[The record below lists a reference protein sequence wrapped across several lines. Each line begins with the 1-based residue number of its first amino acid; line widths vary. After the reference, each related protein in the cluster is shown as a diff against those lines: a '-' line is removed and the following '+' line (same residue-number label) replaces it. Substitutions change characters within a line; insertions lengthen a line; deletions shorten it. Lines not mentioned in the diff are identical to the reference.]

1 MKVRK
6 VSNFERNVI
15 IAMVGLGIIVII
27 LGICSFLQFTKPY
40 AVSKDGIKVEQPW
53 VVKIGNDESFVVASK
68 KDGQDIIEQV
78 KNNYSTD
85 NTKSESTTLS
95 PEITIVEKELERG
108 EDQVALTDTEDAV
121 AQVVT
126 ANQSDDPLVTVRTV
140 EQVSDT
146 KAIDFKTEYE
156 KTDELPIGETKVI
169 QKGKKGKK
177 TIVSQVIK
185 ENGEEISKEVL
196 SSAIEEKPVNK
207 VIQEGTA
214 EIPEPEPEPEPADAP
229 TATANDDTDQK
240 AAQSSS
246 VKPDSDHDND
256 SSKDKSEDN
265 DKKDKDQK
273 KSEDSQKSDDKE
285 DKAKDSDSK
294 SKSDSDSDSKSKDS
308 KAKTDSDK
316 KTETKSG
323 SGQAVVDYALQFVG
337 NPYVYG
343 GTSLTKGTDCSG
355 FTMSVYK
362 KFGISLPHSSSA
374 QRSYGKKVSYSNA
387 KPGDLICY
395 SGHVAIYI
403 GNGKIVHAS
412 TPSTGIKVS
421 KATYQNILCVR
432 RLIK

>member
-15 IAMVGLGIIVII
+15 IAMIGLGIVVII

-40 AVSKDGIKVEQPW
+40 AVSKDGTKVEQPW
-53 VVKIGNDESFVVASK
+53 VVKIGDDESFVVASK

-78 KNNYSTD
+78 KNSYSTD
-85 NTKSESTTLS
+85 NTQSESTTLS
-95 PEITIVEKELERG
+95 PEITVEEKELERG
-108 EDQVALTDTEDAV
+108 EDKVALTDAEDAV
-121 AQVVT
+121 AEVVT
-126 ANQSDDPLVTVRTV
+126 ANQTETPVVTVRTV
-140 EQVSDT
+140 EQVTDI

-156 KTDELPIGETKVI
+156 KSDELPKGETKVI
-169 QKGKKGKK
+169 QEGKKGKK
-177 TIVSQVIK
+177 TIVSQVVK
-185 ENGEEISKEVL
+185 ENGAEVSKEVL

-207 VIQEGTA
+207 IVQEGTM
-214 EIPEPEPEPEPADAP
+214 EESEEPEPTTEPPVAP
-229 TATANDDTDQK
+229 TVTADNDTDRT
-240 AAQSSS
+240 AAKSSA
-246 VKPDSDHDND
+246 VKPAADND
-256 SSKDKSEDN
+256 SDSKKEDEG
-265 DKKDKDQK
+265 KDKDQK
-273 KSEDSQKSDDKE
+273 KSDDSQKSE
-285 DKAKDSDSK
+285 DKKDKDSDSK
-294 SKSDSDSDSKSKDS
+294 SKDNDKDSKSND
-308 KAKTDSDK
+308 DSDK

-387 KPGDLICY
+387 KPGDLVCY

-421 KATYQNILCVR
+421 KATYKNILCVR
-432 RLIK
+432 RLVK

>member
-15 IAMVGLGIIVII
+15 IAMIGLGIVVII

-53 VVKIGNDESFVVASK
+53 VVKIGDDESFVVASK

-78 KNNYSTD
+78 KNSYSTD
-85 NTKSESTTLS
+85 NTQSESTTLS
-95 PEITIVEKELERG
+95 PEITVVEKELERG
-108 EDQVALTDTEDAV
+108 EDKVALTDAEDAV
-121 AQVVT
+121 AEVVT
-126 ANQSDDPLVTVRTV
+126 ANQTEAPVVTVRTV
-140 EQVSDT
+140 EQVTDI

-156 KTDELPIGETKVI
+156 KSDELPKGETKVI
-169 QKGKKGKK
+169 QEGKKGKK
-177 TIVSQVIK
+177 TIVSQVVK
-185 ENGEEISKEVL
+185 ENGAEVSKEVL

-207 VIQEGTA
+207 IVQEGTME
-214 EIPEPEPEPEPADAP
+214 EIEEPEPATEPPTAP
-229 TATANDDTDQK
+229 TATADNDADRS
-240 AAQSSS
+240 AAKSSA
-246 VKPDSDHDND
+246 VKPAADDDGDSK
-256 SSKDKSEDN
+256 KDDEN
-265 DKKDKDQK
+265 KDKDQK
-273 KSEDSQKSDDKE
+273 KSNDSQKSE
-285 DKAKDSDSK
+285 DKKEKDKDSDSK
-294 SKSDSDSDSKSKDS
+294 SKDDKDSKSKD
-308 KAKTDSDK
+308 DSDK

-355 FTMSVYK
+355 FTMSVFK
-362 KFGISLPHSSSA
+362 KFGVSLPHSSSA

-403 GNGKIVHAS
+403 GKGKIVHAS

-421 KATYQNILCVR
+421 KATYKNILCVR
-432 RLIK
+432 RLVK

>member
-15 IAMVGLGIIVII
+15 IAMIGLGIVVII

-40 AVSKDGIKVEQPW
+40 AVSKDGTKVEQPW
-53 VVKIGNDESFVVASK
+53 VVKIGDDESFVVASK
-68 KDGQDIIEQV
+68 KEGQDIIEQV
-78 KNNYSTD
+78 KNSYSTD

-108 EDQVALTDTEDAV
+108 EDKVALTDAEDAV
-121 AQVVT
+121 AEVVT
-126 ANQSDDPLVTVRTV
+126 ANQTEAPVVTVRTV
-140 EQVSDT
+140 EQVTDI

-156 KTDELPIGETKVI
+156 KSDELPKGETKVI
-169 QKGKKGKK
+169 QEGKKGKK
-177 TIVSQVIK
+177 TIVSQVVK
-185 ENGEEISKEVL
+185 ENGAEVSKEVL

-207 VIQEGTA
+207 IVQEGTMEEA
-214 EIPEPEPEPEPADAP
+214 PEPEPTTEPPTAP
-229 TATANDDTDQK
+229 TVTADNDEGERTAK
-240 AAQSSS
+240 SSS
-246 VKPDSDHDND
+246 VEPASDSDSD
-256 SSKDKSEDN
+256 SKKRDED
-265 DKKDKDQK
+265 KDKDQK
-273 KSEDSQKSDDKE
+273 KSDDSQKSE
-285 DKAKDSDSK
+285 DKDKDSDSK
-294 SKSDSDSDSKSKDS
+294 SKDDKDSKSKD
-308 KAKTDSDK
+308 DSDQ
-316 KTETKSG
+316 KTKTKSG

-362 KFGISLPHSSSA
+362 KFGVSLPHSSSA

-403 GNGKIVHAS
+403 GKGKIVHAS

-421 KATYQNILCVR
+421 KATYKNILCVR
-432 RLIK
+432 RLVK

>member
-15 IAMVGLGIIVII
+15 IAMIGLGIVVII

-40 AVSKDGIKVEQPW
+40 AVSKDGTKVEQPW
-53 VVKIGNDESFVVASK
+53 VVKIGDDESFVVASK
-68 KDGQDIIEQV
+68 KEGQDIIEQV
-78 KNNYSTD
+78 KNSYSTD

-108 EDQVALTDTEDAV
+108 EDKVALTDAEDAV
-121 AQVVT
+121 AEVVT
-126 ANQSDDPLVTVRTV
+126 ANQTEAPVVTVRTV
-140 EQVSDT
+140 EQITDI

-156 KTDELPIGETKVI
+156 KSDELPKGETKVI
-169 QKGKKGKK
+169 QEGKKGKK
-177 TIVSQVIK
+177 TIVSQVVK
-185 ENGEEISKEVL
+185 ENGAEVSKEVL

-207 VIQEGTA
+207 IVQEGTM
-214 EIPEPEPEPEPADAP
+214 EEVPEPEPTTEPPTAP
-229 TATANDDTDQK
+229 TVTADNDEGERTAK
-240 AAQSSS
+240 SSA
-246 VKPDSDHDND
+246 VEPDSASDGD
-256 SSKDKSEDN
+256 S
-265 DKKDKDQK
+265 KKRDEDKDQK
-273 KSEDSQKSDDKE
+273 KSDDSQKSEDKKDKE
-285 DKAKDSDSK
+285 KDSDSK
-294 SKSDSDSDSKSKDS
+294 SKDDNDSKSKD
-308 KAKTDSDK
+308 DSDQ
-316 KTETKSG
+316 KTKTKSG

-362 KFGISLPHSSSA
+362 KFGVSLPHSSSA

-403 GNGKIVHAS
+403 GKGKIVHAS

-421 KATYQNILCVR
+421 KATYKNILCVR
-432 RLIK
+432 RLVK